1 MPALQNYFENVFPN
15 LYFTWKDVHTLPRIV
30 KINTRLCVLQY
41 KVTNNALHLT
51 KHIYIFK
58 LSGAKLCS
66 FCNQEDE
73 TIIYLFAN
81 CPESKILWNSLKEFL
96 KDTIKLPLLTSQSAT
111 FRFPQ
116 SYQELFL
123 ILNYI
128 LLLFK
133 YYLHVS
139 RCSKTISFVA
149 LKTNIKK
156 THILE
161 KYVERKKRFFLKKW
175 GKVLIYF

>member
-1 MPALQNYFENVFPN
+1 MPTLQNYFENVFPN
-15 LYFTWKDVHTLPRIV
+15 LYFTWKDVHILPRIV
-30 KINTRLCVLQY
+30 TINTRLCVFQD

-96 KDTIKLPLLTSQSAT
+96 KDTINFPLLTSQSAT
-111 FRFPQ
+111 FRFLQ
-116 SYQELFL
+116 TYQELFL

-128 LLLFK
+128 FLLFI